1 MRGRMPAIA
10 RSRSK
15 AEPSASCRCGS
26 GTKPIGILAAAG
38 RPVEAGTLDTLA
50 GVVAIAIERANL
62 LEERKAGEL
71 TRQSEQLKT
80 ALLASIGHDLR
91 TPLTAIT
98 VAASNLLAAE
108 LPAEDRLGQSQLI
121 LAEAERLRRLF
132 QNILEMARIDAGAV
146 SKEIRWTH
154 PSEIVAAAR
163 TQVEHTLAGRELVI
177 TIDRD
182 VPVHLDPRLTATA
195 LAHLLEN
202 ASQYSPARSP
212 IDVSARLSGEELV
225 IEVRDHGPGIA
236 PADLAHVFERFYRGE
251 TREDPCL
258 GHRHGPVDRS
268 RTAGGR
274 RRPRVGREPPGRR
287 GAVHDRR
294 SRVREGRRSRGPAA
308 RMTHLSRILLVDDE
322 TAIQRAV
329 GPLLRARGYDVEV
342 AGTGMDALAMFEA
355 RTPDLIVLDLGL
367 PDLEGTE
374 VCRRIRAKSS
384 VPIIVLSAR
393 TAEADKVNAL
403 DLGADDYVTKP
414 FGAEEL
420 VARIRVA
427 LRRVA
432 TPEAADTG
440 IFRVGTL
447 TIDYD
452 RRRLLR
458 DDTEIR
464 LTPKEFELL
473 SLLARNHDR
482 VLTHRTI
489 LKAVWGPNAVEQP
502 EHLWTL
508 VAQLRKKIEPDP
520 THPKYLLS
528 EPWVGY
534 RFVADGG

>member
-1 MRGRMPAIA
+1 
-10 RSRSK
+10 
-15 AEPSASCRCGS
+15 
-26 GTKPIGILAAAG
+26 
-38 RPVEAGTLDTLA
+38 
-50 GVVAIAIERANL
+50 
-62 LEERKAGEL
+62 
-71 TRQSEQLKT
+71 
-80 ALLASIGHDLR
+80 
-91 TPLTAIT
+91 
-98 VAASNLLAAE
+98 
-108 LPAEDRLGQSQLI
+108 
-121 LAEAERLRRLF
+121 
-132 QNILEMARIDAGAV
+132 
-146 SKEIRWTH
+146 
-154 PSEIVAAAR
+154 
-163 TQVEHTLAGRELVI
+163 
-177 TIDRD
+177 
-182 VPVHLDPRLTATA
+182 
-195 LAHLLEN
+195 
-202 ASQYSPARSP
+202 
-212 IDVSARLSGEELV
+212 
-225 IEVRDHGPGIA
+225 
-236 PADLAHVFERFYRGE
+236 
-251 TREDPCL
+251 
-258 GHRHGPVDRS
+258 
-268 RTAGGR
+268 
-274 RRPRVGREPPGRR
+274 
-287 GAVHDRR
+287 
-294 SRVREGRRSRGPAA
+294 
-308 RMTHLSRILLVDDE
+308 MTHLSRILLVDDE

-447 TIDYD
+447 TIDYG
-452 RRRLLR
+452 RRRLHR

-534 RFVADGG
+534 RFVADGRLIREKAEGRREKILPFPFCLIAWR